1 MGEDRSQTSR
11 RRVTVAEASEIL
23 GVTVEAVRGRI
34 KRGTLDHER
43 DSGAVYVLLDADQP
57 STGHQPDDDQATDQS
72 RLAAREEIE
81 DELRDRI
88 RYLERQVE
96 EEREARRRADLL
108 LSQLMD
114 RVPQLEA
121 PREAPEAPETAEEE
135 PERAEPLIVT
145 ILYTLFP
152 LGDLY
157 AGLLSSMLWDAAKTA
172 HARLGREGSQATFY
186 VHKVDKEGRILK
198 AVGGQTRDPEII
210 KDLIRRA
217 DEEGEDDNFHL
228 PI

>member
-1 MGEDRSQTSR
+1 MARMGEDRSQTSR

-43 DSGAVYVLLDADQP
+43 DSGTVYVLLDTDQP
-57 STGHQPDDDQATDQS
+57 TTGHQPDDDQANDQY
-72 RLAAREEIE
+72 RPDAHEALE

-121 PREAPEAPETAEEE
+121 PREQPEATEAVEEE
-135 PERAEPLIVT
+135 PERAEPRSAT
-145 ILYTLFP
+145 GGP
-152 LGDLY
+152 Q
-157 AGLLSSMLWDAAKTA
+157 AAPQRRSLW
-172 HARLGREGSQATFY
+172 RRVF
-186 VHKVDKEGRILK
+186 
-198 AVGGQTRDPEII
+198 GG
-210 KDLIRRA
+210 
-217 DEEGEDDNFHL
+217 
-228 PI
+228 